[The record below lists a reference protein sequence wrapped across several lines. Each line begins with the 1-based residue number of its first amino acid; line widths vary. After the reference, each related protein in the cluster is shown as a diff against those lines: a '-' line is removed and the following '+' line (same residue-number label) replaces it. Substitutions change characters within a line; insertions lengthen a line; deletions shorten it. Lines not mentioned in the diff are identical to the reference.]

1 MEASAVTPSPPR
13 LTVGGVISE
22 ALDLYGR
29 HAGTL
34 IGGALA
40 VYVVTGIVQ
49 GLCGDSGSIL
59 LGILGSLLNLV
70 AWAFFTGFVVNLV
83 ADVRD
88 GKRDFGVGRLF
99 SSASDAVLPLIG
111 NGILFAIAVTIG
123 LVLLVVPG
131 LFLLTVWAVAPAA
144 VVAERRGA
152 IEAFGRSYELVR
164 GHAWTVFGAIIVA
177 LLIAIGVAILAAALG
192 AAIGDLTGRIIFV
205 IIANVLTAPFAALI
219 SSVLFF
225 SLGGTATGVD
235 RGAPAAPAAP
245 AA

>member
-88 GKRDFGVGRLF
+88 GKRDFGVAGC
-99 SSASDAVLPLIG
+99 SAP
-111 NGILFAIAVTIG
+111 
-123 LVLLVVPG
+123 
-131 LFLLTVWAVAPAA
+131 
-144 VVAERRGA
+144 RRT
-152 IEAFGRSYELVR
+152 RSC
-164 GHAWTVFGAIIVA
+164 
-177 LLIAIGVAILAAALG
+177 
-192 AAIGDLTGRIIFV
+192 
-205 IIANVLTAPFAALI
+205 P
-219 SSVLFF
+219 
-225 SLGGTATGVD
+225 
-235 RGAPAAPAAP
+235 
-245 AA
+245 